1 MEFKMN
7 INSDVN
13 KNIDLLSG
21 LKSEEQNTSIL
32 NTLFSINFENDAPS
46 ELINEEEFVFK
57 EDEVAIINYLSNL
70 IPNFQNENKNLLDL
84 KKIKKQIQI
93 DVNISPKLKE
103 NILNFLSEEKFGLK
117 DFNVNI
123 LNKNNVNNKK
133 SFDYMDSLKPN
144 INQKHQSNNFVKN
157 ESKSTNVGKDESKST
172 NFVKNESKINIRG
185 NNPLNKDNINISKT
199 FENIY
204 SENKN
209 INKVEN
215 DKKEITNFVKKIKK
229 NNHPNKIYQLPQS
242 NSLKYKQLNEITSHI
257 DQKTVDNKNL
267 PLINNQISEASNN
280 NKFNGNKL
288 NNNQILN
295 VQHSIQANNTG
306 SNFSQQNDSSFSN
319 SSYNSVLENFIDNL
333 DLTQKGWTSKLT
345 SRIEKAIQNGGEE
358 IEFNLKPKNLGLLKV
373 SVKFKNGVGNV
384 KIVTENSFVTSALNQ
399 NENYLQKLFNEQ
411 GINLDFS
418 AQNEGKKF
426 DSRNN
431 SNQNSQNNDKK
442 NSTQSDINIKNSED
456 ESDIIAKNNSSR
468 HMINVIA

>member
-1 MEFKMN
+1 MN
-7 INSDVN
+7 ITSDIN
-13 KNIDLLSG
+13 KNIDLLSSV
-21 LKSEEQNTSIL
+21 KNEEQNSSIL
-32 NTLFSINFENDAPS
+32 SSLFSINFESDVSS
-46 ELINEEEFVFK
+46 ELNTEKEYIFKDEEVK
-57 EDEVAIINYLSNL
+57 IIDYLTNL
-70 IPNFQNENKNLLDL
+70 IPNSQNENTNLSVL
-84 KKIKKQIQI
+84 KKIKNQIKI
-93 DVNISPKLKE
+93 DKNINPELKE
-103 NILNFLSEEKFGLK
+103 NLLNFLNAEKFSLK
-117 DFNVNI
+117 TFNLNIVNKI
-123 LNKNNVNNKK
+123 NINNKK
-133 SFDYMDSLKPN
+133 SVDYINNPNPKVNPKSKVNLKPF
-144 INQKHQSNNFVKN
+144 INQKHL
-157 ESKSTNVGKDESKST
+157 TT
-172 NFVKNESKINIRG
+172 NFQRNETHASNINE
-185 NNPLNKDNINISKT
+185 NNPTNNKHLEISKT
-199 FENIY
+199 FENIDVGNY
-204 SENKN
+204 SNKKNNNGKIEN
-209 INKVEN
+209 
-215 DKKEITNFVKKIKK
+215 TQFVKKIKK

>member
-1 MEFKMN
+1 MN

-157 ESKSTNVGKDESKST
+157 ESKSTNV
-172 NFVKNESKINIRG
+172 VKNESKINIRG

-456 ESDIIAKNNSSR
+456 ESDLIAKNNSSR